1 MPAPKKGPRFGRSS
15 SHQKL
20 MLANMA
26 APLFVSEG
34 MVTTEA
40 KAKALRLLAEQLITK
55 AKKGGSTRSAR

>member
-1 MPAPKKGPRFGRSS
+1 
-15 SHQKL
+15 

-40 KAKALRLLAEQLITK
+40 KAKALRPLAGQRIAK